1 MEFLQSVR
9 NKLRGLWL
17 ILVREYQAVNSYCFH
32 CGKRGA
38 HVVSLVFP
46 KRLCDP
52 CATAV
57 NRRYDAAYT
66 SVAAKEA

>member
-1 MEFLQSVR
+1 MLQRIKSLIR
-9 NKLRGLWL
+9 AYWF
-17 ILVREYQAVNSYCFH
+17 ILVREYHAANAYCFH

-57 NRRYDAAYT
+57 NRRYDASYT
-66 SVAAKEA
+66 EIAAKEA

>member
-1 MEFLQSVR
+1 MEFLQTLR

-17 ILVREYQAVNSYCFH
+17 LLKREYQAANSYCFH

-38 HVVSLVFP
+38 HACSLVFP

-52 CATAV
+52 CATSV
-57 NRRYDAAYT
+57 NRRYDAAYASSAT
-66 SVAAKEA
+66 KEV